1 MQFRGGCHKGVT
13 RYLLDGAIKFQILF
27 TLLFSYGQT
36 SFNPKAVWF
45 ATHFQA
51 LFMYFFQLIKRVSGS
66 SDVCKLVG
74 PVLALCVM
82 SQSLLAL
89 SQTSSLVCT
98 GTKSVSS
105 ASVQIAQWESFQQT
119 YVFQNGKLNNSAP
132 SIFNDNLLSFQLT
145 PSDDAECTKFC
156 NHRVIFNAAT
166 GTIFDVN
173 HSFEKKV
180 QHLWEFKGKCRVN

>member
-1 MQFRGGCHKGVT
+1 MQRQGGCHEGKL
-13 RYLLDGAIKFQILF
+13 RYLLDGANKHVFLYCSCKNRQKLIK
-27 TLLFSYGQT
+27 
-36 SFNPKAVWF
+36 KAVWF
-45 ATHFQA
+45 VTYFQIP
-51 LFMYFFQLIKRVSGS
+51 FMDFFKLIKLVSNDS
-66 SDVCKLVG
+66 KVCKLVG
-74 PVLALCVM
+74 TVLALCVM
-82 SQSLLAL
+82 SWSQLAL

-145 PSDDAECTKFC
+145 PSDDSECTKFC

-166 GTIFDVN
+166 NTIFDVN
-173 HSFEKKV
+173 HSFEKTV
-180 QHLWEFKGKCRVN
+180 QHLWEFKGKCRIN